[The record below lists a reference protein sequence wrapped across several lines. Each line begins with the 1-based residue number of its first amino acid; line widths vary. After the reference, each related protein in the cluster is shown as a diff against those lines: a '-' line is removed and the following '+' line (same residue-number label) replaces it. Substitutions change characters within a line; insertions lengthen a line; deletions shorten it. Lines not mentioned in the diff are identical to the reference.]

1 MLLSKALQEK
11 TMDVRL
17 QDKLLAEGK
26 LTKEQIKKFLGGL
39 PDDTKNMTTTEGHK
53 EKAQ

>member
-11 TMDVRL
+11 TMDIRL

-26 LTKEQIKKFLGGL
+26 LTKEQIKKYLGAL
-39 PDDTKNMTTTEGHK
+39 PDDTKNMSNCEGIR
-53 EKAQ
+53 EKNQ